1 MVNSNQRNLLLKYR
15 GRFAIEK
22 SFLHATYIIFLD
34 LGGAYT
40 DGFIVSYSSSCV
52 LVICAFLYL
61 NYILI
66 TGLPWWLRG

>member
-1 MVNSNQRNLLLKYR
+1 M
-15 GRFAIEK
+15 
-22 SFLHATYIIFLD
+22 LHNITFLD
-34 LGGAYT
+34 LSGGYT

-66 TGLPWWLRG
+66 KI